1 MSKSRLFRTA
11 TLLFIVFFL
20 TCCYSRGW
28 LIAGIE
34 PNACGQ
40 SENDFSKR
48 SSGKRGAQHDDP
60 YNLYKYFI
68 FFRKNSIKNKFTYL

>member
-1 MSKSRLFRTA
+1 MEMYSWNALYIIITYIGLRIADENNDKKNFLSKSRLFRTA

-40 SENDFSKR
+40 SENDFSK
-48 SSGKRGAQHDDP
+48 
-60 YNLYKYFI
+60 
-68 FFRKNSIKNKFTYL
+68 